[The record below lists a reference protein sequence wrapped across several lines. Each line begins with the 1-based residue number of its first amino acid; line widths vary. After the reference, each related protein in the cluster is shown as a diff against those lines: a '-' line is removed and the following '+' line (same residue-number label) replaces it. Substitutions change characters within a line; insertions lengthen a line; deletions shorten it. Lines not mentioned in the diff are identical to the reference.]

1 MKLILIGLLSAG
13 LTACTT
19 GSKYRYIE
27 NHYTNTECSPYGSAY
42 SHPHHVEIQPLIDY
56 DRDLNSCDTYYI
68 LQEARPVYHYD
79 SRRATMAGLGK
90 AMGEKMLRKMRA
102 AYNEQ

>member
-1 MKLILIGLLSAG
+1 MKILIGIFA
-13 LTACTT
+13 LTVVGCTT

-27 NHYTNTECSPYGSAY
+27 NHYTNTNCSPIGSAY
-42 SHPHHVEIQPLIDY
+42 SHPHGVEIQPLYTYSY
-56 DRDLNSCDTYYI
+56 DNNLNTCERYYT
-68 LQEARPVYHYD
+68 ERPIYHYD
-79 SRRATMAGLGK
+79 SRKATMTDLGK